1 MKLQRDGLGVD
12 APPGWDARIYT
23 RVPDDEVATTHPIL
37 HAANFA
43 LPGERGD
50 FGSGAVD
57 VMDRDNVFVTLMEFH
72 PDAAKTALFAR
83 EGVPTLRPGMFSPR
97 KLQRTIEGQ
106 AGCQFFFNHKGRA
119 FCLYVVLGD
128 YGNRLKLT
136 AVANKLV
143 ARLNIEPLSGGS

>member
-1 MKLQRDGLGVD
+1 VKLQRDGLGVD

-23 RVPDDEVATTHPIL
+23 RVPEDEVATTHPIL

-43 LPGERGD
+43 LPGDRGD

-57 VMDRDNVFVTLMEFH
+57 VMDRDQVFVSLMEFH
-72 PDAAKTALFAR
+72 PDAAKTALFEP
-83 EGVPTLRPGMFSPR
+83 EGIPTLRPEMFSPN

-128 YGNRLKLT
+128 YGNRIKLT
-136 AVANKLV
+136 AVANELV
-143 ARLNIEPLSGGS
+143 AGLDIEPLSGGS

>member
-1 MKLQRDGLGVD
+1 VKLQRDGLGVD

-72 PDAAKTALFAR
+72 PDAAKTALFKR
-83 EGVPTLRPGMFSPR
+83 EGVPTLRPEMFSPR

-128 YGNRLKLT
+128 YGNRVKLT

-143 ARLNIEPLSGGS
+143 ARLDIEPLSGGS